1 MIIAPNSNAKLL
13 TGVPIDS
20 SYNHTVWFDNTA
32 EQKAFFDGH
41 VKSDVVTSSGQT
53 FTFSLTGLTNQRVE
67 RNYISV
73 NIPYALLL
81 DINYVMFQN
90 TMYDATKWF
99 YAFVTNIE
107 YVNTVTTNVYYE
119 IDLIQTFL
127 FDFTLQN
134 VRVDREL
141 VVDEGRR
148 DASNNM
154 PTTGW
159 AKYTV
164 KDSMPFK
171 PNIDTLTEVKTV
183 MGDTFPG
190 EPTRNKDDF
199 FIVFMYQTTKATVN
213 PNYTTD
219 GSLISLNTN
228 NGQTISSSVFIDTRT
243 ITATEYFVYDSSSAY
258 SSTGII
264 SSWLEAHITQ
274 IITYITGGVI
284 EGIITDI
291 QIVPKVLFNNIHT
304 LTWNYGNVSTR
315 QYDFQIP
322 DYFRRKNSTTL
333 SNYYVPKNFILYTS
347 PYCYLNVT
355 DFAQNS
361 FDFLP
366 DYITK
371 ISTESSFTLYRF
383 FVTGFLGQMPCI
395 IFYPY
400 NYQTVLA
407 NDEGNLNYSF
417 VLDNGYQMPWSENYY
432 NRWYSQNAQR
442 LDSLKQVNAQLYQ
455 AETTSNF
462 VRGFGNF
469 AGSIT
474 NTVAAGG
481 AGMGNILT
489 SLTDTAT
496 SQIQLNA
503 SNFQRE
509 QSILQEISVAQNT
522 PPIVKGSPSMANAL
536 MPQSWYGFTM
546 TWKTL
551 SAEEAKILDEY
562 YSLYGYKLNVVKTPV
577 LYDTTELDCRKCW
590 NYFKTS
596 QCRLTRTENGAN
608 LNAADEEAIQA
619 IFDRGITFWRN
630 RDDVVIG
637 DYSQDNP
644 VVAKIS

>member
-13 TGVPIDS
+13 TGVPIDM
-20 SYNHTVWFDNTA
+20 SYNHTVWFNNIADQ
-32 EQKAFFDGH
+32 QKFFNSYL
-41 VKSDVVTSSGQT
+41 KSPVIINGVNYV
-53 FTFSLTGLTNQRVE
+53 FSLTNLTNQRVE

-90 TMYDATKWF
+90 TMYNATKWF

-107 YVNTVTTNVYYE
+107 YVNTTTTNVYYE

-134 VRVDREL
+134 VRVDREI

-148 DASNNM
+148 DTTNNM
-154 PTTGW
+154 PTIGW

-171 PNIDTLTEVKTV
+171 ANIDTLTQVKTV

-190 EPTRNKDDF
+190 EPARNKDDF

-219 GSLISLNTN
+219 QSFITLNTN
-228 NGQTISSSVFIDTRT
+228 SGQTTSSTVFIDTRT

-258 SSTGII
+258 SLNSSNIV
-264 SSWLEAHITQ
+264 SSWLQAHITA
-274 IITYITGGVI
+274 IINYITGGVI
-284 EGIITDI
+284 EGVITDI
-291 QIVPKVLFNNIHT
+291 QIIPKILFSQIHT
-304 LTWNYGNVSTR
+304 LTWNYGNVSTFN
-315 QYDFQIP
+315 YDFQIP
-322 DYFRRKNSTTL
+322 DYFKRKNNTL
-333 SNYYVPKNFILYTS
+333 ASNYYVPKNFILYTN

-361 FDFLP
+361 YDFLP

-371 ISTESSFTLYRF
+371 IATENSFTLYRF
-383 FVTGFLGQMPCI
+383 FVTGFLGQMPTI
-395 IFYPY
+395 IFYPL
-400 NYQTVLA
+400 NYQTLLA
-407 NDEGNLNYSF
+407 SDEGNLNYSF
-417 VLDNGYQMPWSENYY
+417 VLENGYQMPWSENYY

-455 AETTSNF
+455 AQTTSNF
-462 VRGFGNF
+462 VRGVGNF
-469 AGSIT
+469 AGSVV
-474 NTVAAGG
+474 NSVASKGQ
-481 AGMGNILT
+481 GMGNILT
-489 SLTDTAT
+489 SLTDTAA
-496 SQIQLNA
+496 SQIQLGA
-503 SNFQRE
+503 SNFERE

-522 PPIVKGSPSMANAL
+522 PPTVKGSPSMANAL
-536 MPQSWYGFTM
+536 MPQNWYGFTM

-577 LYDTTELDCRKCW
+577 LYDNTQLQKRKCW

-608 LNAADEEAIQA
+608 LNAGDEEMLQQ
-619 IFDRGITFWRN
+619 IFDRGITFWSYA
-630 RDDVVIG
+630 DDVVIG

-644 VVAKIS
+644 VVQK